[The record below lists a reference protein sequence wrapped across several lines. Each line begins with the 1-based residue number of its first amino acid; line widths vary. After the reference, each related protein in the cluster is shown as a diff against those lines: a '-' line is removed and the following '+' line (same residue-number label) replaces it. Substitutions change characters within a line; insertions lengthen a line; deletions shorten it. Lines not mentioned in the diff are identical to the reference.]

1 MHREYTLSEQILEES
16 IELQRESLR
25 VQKLL
30 LRELSAIRQQLT
42 PSTLTGGTFRQIGSL
57 MVPIQPGNTPV
68 FQVTPTFSGAPFTTT
83 AADAAVSSSDPTN
96 FPVELV
102 PSDAT
107 GLTFQAPIPTTATP
121 TGGSE
126 AITVTWTYTNT
137 DGTTATVTG
146 TVTELGIVDDVT
158 GGTFAQIA

>member
-1 MHREYTLSEQILEES
+1 
-16 IELQRESLR
+16 
-25 VQKLL
+25 
-30 LRELSAIRQQLT
+30 
-42 PSTLTGGTFRQIGSL
+42 

-83 AADAAVSSSDPTN
+83 AAYAAVSSSDPTN

-126 AITVTWTYTNT
+126 AITVTVTWTYTNT
-137 DGTTATVTG
+137 DGTRAT
-146 TVTELGIVDDVT
+146 VT